1 MAKTREIRKRISSVR
16 NINKIT
22 RTMEKVA
29 QSKIMKLTSRFA
41 DAKAFRANLLRL
53 LPEALGAAPGT
64 SQADEALARQPL
76 TAPRGSATSS
86 SQTEAPYGYPR
97 TAPRPRGKRVM
108 IFVVTSSRG
117 LCGGYNAKVLSATR
131 ARMQELAREGRAASL
146 AVLGRKGLSFFR
158 YHDQPV
164 EISLA
169 DVDENV
175 PFLKLQGALDEVVR
189 RYRAGDVDEVE
200 LVSTRSLTKAAQEVR
215 IARLLPFEFPRTA
228 AAGPARS
235 KAGEPL
241 YYVEPSRPEVLS
253 ALVPMAVAAE
263 LFCSVLE
270 AMLGEQA
277 QRSLAMRSASD
288 NANSMTKK
296 LTRTYNR
303 ARQAQ
308 ITSEMIEIISG
319 SEGGRE

>member
-1 MAKTREIRKRISSVR
+1 MAKTRQIRKRIVSVR

-29 QSKIMKLTSRFA
+29 QSKIMKLNGRFA
-41 DAKAFRANLLRL
+41 DAKRFRADLLRL
-53 LPEALGAAPGT
+53 LPEALGAALGST
-64 SQADEALARQPL
+64 GAQEALTAQPL
-76 TAPRGSATSS
+76 TAPRAKGS
-86 SQTEAPYGYPR
+86 
-97 TAPRPRGKRVM
+97 RVM
-108 IFVVTSSRG
+108 LFVVTSSRG
-117 LCGGYNAKVLSATR
+117 LCGGYNARVLTATR
-131 ARMQELAREGRAASL
+131 DRMRELAREGRQASL

-158 YHDQPV
+158 YHNQPV
-164 EISLA
+164 EIALA
-169 DVDENV
+169 DIDENV
-175 PFLKLQGALDEVVR
+175 PFLRLQGALDEVIK
-189 RYRAGDVDEVE
+189 RYTSRAVDEVE
-200 LVSTRSLTKAAQEVR
+200 LVCTRSLTKVAQEVR
-215 IARLLPFEFPRTA
+215 VARLLPFEFPA
-228 AAGPARS
+228 AAGAAPARL
-235 KAGEPL
+235 ATDEPL
-241 YYVEPSRPEVLS
+241 YLVEPSRGDVLS

-288 NANSMTKK
+288 NANSMTKT

-319 SEGGRE
+319 SEGSRE

>member
-29 QSKIMKLTSRFA
+29 QSKIMKLNTRFA
-41 DAKAFRANLLRL
+41 DAKAFRASLLRL
-53 LPEALGAAPGT
+53 LPEALGAALGT
-64 SQADEALARQPL
+64 SAAEAALARQPL
-76 TAPRGSATSS
+76 TASRGSTIDSNQS
-86 SQTEAPYGYPR
+86 DAPNGYAR
-97 TAPRPRGKRVM
+97 RAFAAKGQRVM
-108 IFVVTSSRG
+108 LFVVTSSRG
-117 LCGGYNAKVLSATR
+117 LCGGYNAKVLAATR
-131 ARMQELAREGRAASL
+131 TRMEELAREGRQASL

-158 YHDQPV
+158 YHSQPV
-164 EISLA
+164 EVSLA
-169 DVDENV
+169 DIDENV
-175 PFLKLQGALDEVVR
+175 PFLKLQEALDKVVA
-189 RYRAGDVDEVE
+189 RYLSRAVEEVE
-200 LVSTRSLTKAAQEVR
+200 LVSTRYLTKVTQEVR
-215 IARLLPFEFPRTA
+215 VTRLLPFGFPRTA
-228 AAGPARS
+228 VAAPARS

-241 YYVEPSRPEVLS
+241 YYVEPSRADVLS

-277 QRSLAMRSASD
+277 QRSIAMRSASD
-288 NANSMTKK
+288 NADSMTKK
-296 LTRTYNR
+296 LTRRYNR

-319 SEGGRE
+319 SEGSRE

>member
-29 QSKIMKLTSRFA
+29 QSKIMKLNTRFA
-41 DAKAFRANLLRL
+41 DAKAFRASLLRL
-53 LPEALGAAPGT
+53 LPEALGAAVGT
-64 SQADEALARQPL
+64 SEANEALARQPL
-76 TAPRGSATSS
+76 T
-86 SQTEAPYGYPR
+86 EA
-97 TAPRPRGKRVM
+97 RPKGPRVM
-108 IFVVTSSRG
+108 LLAVTSSRG
-117 LCGGYNAKVLSATR
+117 LCGGYNAKVIAATR
-131 ARMQELAREGRAASL
+131 ARMQELAREGRQASL

-158 YHDQPV
+158 YNNQPV
-164 EISLA
+164 EVSLA
-169 DVDENV
+169 DIDENV
-175 PFLKLQGALDEVVR
+175 PFLKLQEALDEVIA
-189 RYRAGDVDEVE
+189 RYLRGAVDEVE
-200 LVSTRSLTKAAQEVR
+200 LVSTRYLTKVAQEVR
-215 IARLLPFEFPRTA
+215 VVRLLPFEFPRTA
-228 AAGPARS
+228 AAAPARS

-241 YYVEPSRPEVLS
+241 YYVEPSRGDVLS

-263 LFCSVLE
+263 VFCSVLE
-270 AMLGEQA
+270 AMQGEQA
-277 QRSLAMRSASD
+277 QRSIAMRSASD
-288 NANSMTKK
+288 NADSMTKE

>member
-29 QSKIMKLTSRFA
+29 QSKIMRLNGRFA
-41 DAKAFRANLLRL
+41 DARTFRANLLRL
-53 LPEALGAAPGT
+53 LPEALGAPLG
-64 SQADEALARQPL
+64 SFQAQEALAAQPL
-76 TAPRGSATSS
+76 VAPRAKGS
-86 SQTEAPYGYPR
+86 
-97 TAPRPRGKRVM
+97 RVM
-108 IFVVTSSRG
+108 LFVVTSSRG
-117 LCGGYNAKVLSATR
+117 LCGGYNAKVLAATR
-131 ARMQELAREGRAASL
+131 DRMRELVREGREASL

-158 YHDQPV
+158 YHNQPV
-164 EISLA
+164 EIALA
-169 DVDENV
+169 DIDENV
-175 PFLKLQGALDEVVR
+175 PFLKLQGALDQVIE
-189 RYRAGDVDEVE
+189 RYVSRAVDNVE
-200 LVSTRSLTKAAQEVR
+200 LVSTRYLTKVVQEVR
-215 IARLLPFEFPRTA
+215 VARLLPFKFPLSAGAPPARTA
-228 AAGPARS
+228 TE
-235 KAGEPL
+235 EPL
-241 YYVEPSRPEVLS
+241 YLVEPSRGDVLS

-288 NANSMTKK
+288 NANSMTQR

-303 ARQAQ
+303 VRQAQ